1 MRRAVY
7 PGSFNPVHLGHM
19 HVILQASRLFDE
31 VRVLIAV
38 NPEKTYRVSAEDRRE
53 LILGMIEGFPWA
65 NKVKV
70 DITDNTLMEYCGKK
84 RIPVIVRGVRN
95 GNDLE
100 YERSQREY
108 SMRLGNPGFP
118 VSYVYLAP
126 DVSLD
131 YLSSTYVRNF
141 IKYCTPLQLGALYNS
156 TLFGEVLPFGEA
168 SRMAELYKE

>member
-1 MRRAVY
+1 MTKCIY
-7 PGSFNPVHLGHM
+7 PGSFNPVHPGHIHIM
-19 HVILQASRLFDE
+19 AQAALLFGS
-31 VRVLIAV
+31 VTVLIAV
-38 NPEKTYRVSAEDRRE
+38 NPEKVYRVAAETRRE

-65 NKVKV
+65 SKVKV
-70 DITDNTLMEYCGKK
+70 DITDKTLMEYCGKK

-141 IKYCTPLQLGALYNS
+141 IRYCTPLQLGTLYNS

>member
-1 MRRAVY
+1 MTRCVY
-7 PGSFNPVHLGHM
+7 PGSFNPVHPGHIHIM
-19 HVILQASRLFDE
+19 AQAALLFGN
-31 VRVLIAV
+31 VTVLIAV
-38 NPEKTYRVSAEDRRE
+38 NPEKVYKVGAEARKE
-53 LILGMIEGFPWA
+53 LILGMIEGFPWV

-108 SMRLGNPGFP
+108 AMRLGKPGFP

-141 IKYCTPLQLGALYNS
+141 IKYCTPLQLGVLYNS
-156 TLFGEVLPFGEA
+156 TLFGEVLPFGEV
-168 SRMAELYKE
+168 SQMAELYKE